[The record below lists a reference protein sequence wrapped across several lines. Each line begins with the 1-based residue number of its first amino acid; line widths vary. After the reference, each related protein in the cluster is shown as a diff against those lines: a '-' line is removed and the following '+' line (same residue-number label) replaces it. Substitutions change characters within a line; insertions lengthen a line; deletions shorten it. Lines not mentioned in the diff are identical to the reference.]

1 MGQAEKDA
9 LKRFG
14 RGVFGLLISGAIALL
29 TNNPAMIVL
38 QPVIQ
43 AVAKYIRDKWKIP
56 NIPF

>member
-14 RGVFGLLISGAIALL
+14 RGVAGLAVSGLLAFL
-29 TNNPAMIVL
+29 TGNPALIFL

-43 AVAKYIRDKWKIP
+43 AVAKWLRDKYKIP
-56 NIPF
+56 NVPF